1 MVKVLFKRPCYVR
14 LCLIKVEG
22 VSNLIPDILL
32 SGITVYSHILLVFL
46 SNEESTLISLLI
58 NTHASQSIIVKIRV
72 TMMLFP
78 LSFLV
83 GSGESIAYL
92 NSNTCTTRI
101 YVLKFR

>member
-1 MVKVLFKRPCYVR
+1 MLFRRPYYVR

-22 VSNLIPDILL
+22 VSHLIPDILL

-78 LSFLV
+78 LSFLA
-83 GSGESIAYL
+83 GTGQSLAYL
-92 NSNTCTTRI
+92 NSDTCTTHI
-101 YVLKFR
+101 YALKFR